1 MSYSFS
7 LQLIDYTRNT
17 RLPCT
22 KAYFTAE
29 HGAGKKG
36 VFAFGR
42 TAHYLEHMI
51 GKRGIEQIAGVKRA
65 FDPNTILNI
74 GNMGILGR

>member
-1 MSYSFS
+1 MITLEILGYPVPK
-7 LQLIDYTRNT
+7 LI
-17 RLPCT
+17 LP
-22 KAYFTAE
+22 KLIF
-29 HGAGKKG
+29 
-36 VFAFGR
+36 FAFGR